1 MSSNGILTPEKA
13 RRTSIENA
21 AASVAVADPVPG
33 AAAKAFPLPD
43 VHVGPFNVRA
53 PRAYDWPLLKAINSP
68 INRMIEDVSN
78 PLNEKKDLDITD
90 EEGWV
95 ICWQFT
101 RPCRDVDAIYRK
113 GGKDAM
119 IVAATETIGCEL
131 DGTQVSEI
139 IRAVIQQI
147 GDTWSTA
154 LKYSQEEGGEG
165 QKPTF
170 FREQRT

>member
-1 MSSNGILTPEKA
+1 MSLNGTLPADKS
-13 RRTSIENA
+13 RRTSLENA
-21 AASVAVADPVPG
+21 AAGIAVADPVPG
-33 AAAKAFPLPD
+33 AAGKAFPLPD

-68 INRMIEDVSN
+68 INRMIEEISN

-90 EEGWV
+90 EESWM

-101 RPCRDVDAIYRK
+101 RHCREVDSVYRK
-113 GGKDAM
+113 GGKEAM
-119 IVAATETIGCEL
+119 IVAAVATIGGEL
-131 DGTQVSEI
+131 DGTQVGEI
-139 IRAVIQQI
+139 VKAVIQQI